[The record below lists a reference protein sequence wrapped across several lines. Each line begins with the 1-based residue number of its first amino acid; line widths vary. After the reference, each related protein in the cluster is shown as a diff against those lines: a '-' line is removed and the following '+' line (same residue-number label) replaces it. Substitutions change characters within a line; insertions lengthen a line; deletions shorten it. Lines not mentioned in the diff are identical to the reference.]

1 MVQKSVIYR
10 ALPFAVFV
18 LLTALQGEFG
28 ESSRYWVYALK
39 TGVVA
44 GLVIWLWHSIPEMR
58 PAFSWE
64 AVAAGIGVFVLWVGL
79 DPFYPKMN
87 ELWARVSEHPQEAAA
102 VWNPFVCFGKDS
114 VLAWG
119 SVAVRIIGAACLV
132 PFVEEV
138 FYRSLLYRFII
149 REKFEEVPFRQVSW
163 MPFVVVSVIF
173 GLVHQEW
180 LAGILCG
187 LVYQGL
193 VCYKGRL
200 GDAVTAHGITNLLLG
215 IWVVWRG
222 AWNFW

>member
-87 ELWARVSEHPQEAAA
+87 E
-102 VWNPFVCFGKDS
+102 
-114 VLAWG
+114 
-119 SVAVRIIGAACLV
+119 
-132 PFVEEV
+132 
-138 FYRSLLYRFII
+138 
-149 REKFEEVPFRQVSW
+149 
-163 MPFVVVSVIF
+163 
-173 GLVHQEW
+173 
-180 LAGILCG
+180 
-187 LVYQGL
+187 
-193 VCYKGRL
+193 
-200 GDAVTAHGITNLLLG
+200 
-215 IWVVWRG
+215 
-222 AWNFW
+222 